1 MERRRRGGNKE
12 KAILLFYEPRVL
24 FFPTTPLQPTFS
36 PTYQRCTTCKNKV
49 TRCDFR
55 QIETE
60 QTAAERKGDTDLLF
74 LFYFEDMQGFAPSL
88 SLSNFCRFSSFF

>member
-1 MERRRRGGNKE
+1 MEHRRRGGNKE

-24 FFPTTPLQPTFS
+24 FSCNPLATYIFPYVPIL
-36 PTYQRCTTCKNKV
+36 YNICKNKV